1 LPPEASFCFSKIR
14 GVLVKTYTISKLARA
29 FGLSRS
35 TLLYYDRIG
44 LLRAPERTPAGY
56 RVYTGAEYDRL
67 ARISMFRAA
76 GMALSDVQALLDSG
90 EAPGVKILERH
101 LKELEAEILSLR
113 HRQHAVIGM
122 LKAMPGG
129 ASVPVVDKAMWVAML
144 EAAGMD
150 EAAMA
155 VWHAEFEERAPESH
169 FEFLLSLGIPRE
181 EAENI
186 QAWSREICQKGVQAH
201 GPKGEDNA

>member
-1 LPPEASFCFSKIR
+1 MR
-14 GVLVKTYTISKLARA
+14 TYTISQLARA

-44 LLRAPERTPAGY
+44 LLRAPERTSSGY
-56 RVYTGAEYDRL
+56 RVYTGVEYDRL
-67 ARISMFRAA
+67 ARISMFRGA
-76 GMALSDVQALLDSG
+76 GMALADVQALLDSG

-113 HRQHAVIGM
+113 QRQHTIIGI
-122 LKAMPGG
+122 LKTMPGG
-129 ASVPVVDKAMWVAML
+129 APAPVVDKKMWVTML

-169 FEFLLSLGIPRE
+169 FEFLLSLGISRE
-181 EAENI
+181 EAEKI
-186 QAWSREICQKGVQAH
+186 QAWSHENCKKGIQAR
-201 GPKGEDNA
+201 GPEGEDRA

>member
-1 LPPEASFCFSKIR
+1 M
-14 GVLVKTYTISKLARA
+14 KTYTISQLGRA

-67 ARISMFRAA
+67 ARITMFRGA
-76 GMALSDVQALLDSG
+76 GMALSDVQAILDSG
-90 EAPGVKILERH
+90 QAPAVKILEKHAR
-101 LKELEAEILSLR
+101 ELEAEILSLR

-122 LKAMPGG
+122 LKAMTGDAPT
-129 ASVPVVDKAMWVAML
+129 PVVDKQMWVAML

-150 EAAMA
+150 EAAMT
-155 VWHAEFEERAPESH
+155 VWHAEFEARAPMAH
-169 FEFLLSLGIPRE
+169 LEFLLSLGISRE
-181 EAENI
+181 EAEKI
-186 QAWSREICQKGVQAH
+186 QTWSREHCDEGAQAR
-201 GPKGEDNA
+201 GPEGDNA